1 MKTKKYS
8 KKKNSMLILFMITG
22 FLMFLFLLLPIVNV
36 VLITSPHSLIGAF
49 FDPQVQF
56 SIFLSFY
63 TAGIATLVAFLL
75 GTPLAY
81 VLARSNFK
89 FKETID
95 SLIDVPLLLPHTVA
109 GIALLTVFGEAG
121 VLGQMFNTINI
132 RFIDTIFGI
141 IVAQLFVSAP
151 FYIKTVRESFEKID
165 PRYHNVARTLGAN
178 PSQAFAKI
186 EFPLA
191 THSMIS
197 GAILCWARAISEF
210 GAVIIL
216 AYYPPIASILIYQR
230 FVSYGFSSALP
241 VTTLLVFITVVIFI
255 IIKVIQSKLQE
266 EYE

>member
-1 MKTKKYS
+1 MKTKYDVNQS
-8 KKKNSMLILFMITG
+8 FMLFFFMVIG
-22 FLMFLFLLLPIVNV
+22 FIMFLFLLSPIVNV
-36 VLITSPHSLIGAF
+36 ILITSGPSLVSAF
-49 FDPQVQF
+49 FDSQVQF

-63 TAGIATLVAFLL
+63 TAGVATLIAFLL

-81 VLARSNFK
+81 VLARKNFP

-95 SLIDVPLLLPHTVA
+95 SLIDIPILLPHTVA
-109 GIALLTVFGEAG
+109 GIALLTLFGEAG
-121 VLGQMFNTINI
+121 ILGQLFKSLNI

-141 IVAQLFVSAP
+141 IIAQLFVSSP

-165 PRYHNVARTLGAN
+165 PRYHNVARTLGAS
-178 PSQAFAKI
+178 PSQAFFKI

-191 THSMIS
+191 THSMVS

-230 FVSYGFSSALP
+230 FVSYGLSSALP
-241 VTTLLVFITVVIFI
+241 VTTLLIFVTVVIFI
-255 IIKVIQSKLQE
+255 AIRVVQSRFQE
-266 EYE
+266 EYR

>member
-1 MKTKKYS
+1 MKTKYDVNQS
-8 KKKNSMLILFMITG
+8 FMLLFFMVIG
-22 FLMFLFLLLPIVNV
+22 FVMFLFLQFPIVNV
-36 VLITSPHSLIGAF
+36 ILITSSSSLVSAF

-63 TAGIATLVAFLL
+63 TAGIATLIAFLL

-81 VLARSNFK
+81 VLARRNFP

-95 SLIDVPLLLPHTVA
+95 SLIDIPILLPHTVA
-109 GIALLTVFGEAG
+109 GIALLTLFGEAG
-121 VLGQMFNTINI
+121 ILGQLFKSVNI

-141 IVAQLFVSAP
+141 IIAQLFVSSP

-165 PRYHNVARTLGAN
+165 PRYHNVARTLGAT
-178 PSQAFAKI
+178 PSKAFVKV

-191 THSMIS
+191 AHSMVS

-230 FVSYGFSSALP
+230 FVSYGLSSALP
-241 VTTLLVFITVVIFI
+241 VTTLLIFVTVIIFVIIRLVQTRF
-255 IIKVIQSKLQE
+255 QE
-266 EYE
+266 EYK